1 MNKTKQKQTI
11 DNKLMASKGEGVEE
25 KEIKNLLQNERSRRS

>member
-1 MNKTKQKQTI
+1 MNKENKMKQKQTIDI

-25 KEIKNLLQNERSRRS
+25 KEIKKMTSK

>member
-1 MNKTKQKQTI
+1 MNKQKTKQKQTIDI

-25 KEIKNLLQNERSRRS
+25 KEIKKITSK